1 MKCRRTTQLLLT
13 AVSALALTPALAF
26 IDPTGPIPITADEAF
41 DAVATG
47 CVGGTCYG
55 VGKVV
60 LVDVR
65 TESEL
70 DFQGGP
76 AKVDTIELKDGT
88 IIEPDMGKAKLT
100 QDGKFLAYTVDGKK
114 KNLKVDKIK
123 EVVTSLIGKLAA
135 CSIYDPVEGS
145 FRPDQPGYSAAM
157 KAIADEMDAVGD
169 GPNVAITM
177 CNSGGRSTQCPLGFL
192 DLDVQNRFEAWY
204 EIDRAGDMYI
214 TPEAFGFPPFVEA
227 GAPPPGIH
235 MAVLGGYSG
244 SDYGGDY
251 NGIIGFPGRQTQ
263 KQPISGWVVPNVEDE
278 GPLDFRFAA
287 PSGPTVSWKDSG
299 LPIYIPAV
307 QCILTPEEPEE

>member
-1 MKCRRTTQLLLT
+1 MKHSHTKQLLLT
-13 AVSALALTPALAF
+13 TICALGLTPALAF

-47 CVGGTCYG
+47 CIDGVCYG

-60 LVDVR
+60 LIDVR
-65 TESEL
+65 TKSEL

-76 AKVDTIELKDGT
+76 AKVDSIELKDGKV
-88 IIEPDMGKAKLT
+88 IVPDLGKAKLT
-100 QDGKFLAYTVDGKK
+100 KDGKTLEYTINGKK
-114 KNLKVDKIK
+114 KKQKVDKIK

-135 CSIYDPVEGS
+135 CSVYDPVEGS

-157 KAIADEMDAVGD
+157 AEIADEMDAAAD

-192 DLDVQNRFEAWY
+192 DLDVQNRFTAWY
-204 EIDRAGDMYI
+204 EIDKPGDMYI
-214 TPEAFGFPPFVEA
+214 TPDAFGLPAFVEA

-251 NGIIGFPGRQTQ
+251 NGIIGFPERDTK
-263 KQPISGWVVPNVEDE
+263 KQPISGWVVPDDTGGLV
-278 GPLDFRFAA
+278 DFRFAA

-299 LPIYIPAV
+299 LPIYIPQV
-307 QCILTPEEPEE
+307 QCILEQE

>member
-1 MKCRRTTQLLLT
+1 MKLSLYKQFFLAMIT
-13 AVSALALTPALAF
+13 ATVLTPAMAV
-26 IDPTGPIPITADEAF
+26 IDPTGPIPLTADEAF

-47 CVGGTCYG
+47 CIGGTCYG

-65 TESEL
+65 TQSEL

-76 AKVDTIELKDGT
+76 AKVDSIELKDGT
-88 IIEPDMGKAKLT
+88 IIVPDMGKAKLT
-100 QDGKFLAYTVDGKK
+100 KDGKSLEYTVNGEKEK
-114 KNLKVDKIK
+114 QKVDKIN

-135 CSIYDPVEGS
+135 CSVYDPVEGS

-157 KAIADEMDAVGD
+157 AAIADEMDAVGP

-192 DLDVQNRFEAWY
+192 DLNVQDRFAVWY
-204 EIDRAGDMYI
+204 EIDKAGDMYI
-214 TPEAFGFPPFVEA
+214 TPDAFGLPAFVAA

-251 NGIIGFPGRQTQ
+251 NGIIGFPERDTE
-263 KQPISGWVVPNVEDE
+263 KQPISGWKVPDDSGGLV
-278 GPLDFRFAA
+278 DFRFAA

-299 LPIYIPAV
+299 LPIYIPQV
-307 QCILTPEEPEE
+307 QCILTTTPPE